1 MEVVPVRAS
10 KMEEMAEPRRYDVI
24 EEDFNQFLDQTL
36 EPRGPEL
43 LYDLVADLP
52 PEHRTSILDLGCGG
66 GRHSIELAKRFAAT
80 VKGVDPDPGRLAEA
94 SRALAE
100 ACRERPGLS
109 DRVRFVAGSAQD
121 VPVEDNTVDI
131 VWCRDVL
138 CLVEDLERAYA
149 ECRRVLRNGGRV
161 IVYQMFATNRL
172 EAREAAELYGP
183 LDCVASSM
191 VPERTELAIKSAGL
205 RVEACIVLGSEWGEF
220 FEEAREGR
228 SAPPRCRPAA
238 PRPRPVHLSLR
249 AAQLR
254 DEIGRLPLARLPP
267 PRQAEQ
273 PYLRALSERQELAN
287 RNSHGPWR

>member
-220 FEEAREGR
+220 FEEASAKAGR
-228 SAPPRCRPAA
+228 LLLDAGR
-238 PRPRPVHLSLR
+238 L
-249 AAQLR
+249 LR
-254 DEIGRLPLARLPP
+254 DPGRYTYRFGLPNYETKLADCRWHVYRL
-267 PRQAEQ
+267 
-273 PYLRALSERQELAN
+273 LGKLSSRIYVLSAN
-287 RNSHGPWR
+287 GRN